1 MNTKTLSK
9 KDVLTMDAI
18 GIASLI
24 KERNISIY
32 EVVSIYIEHI
42 KQVNPSLNALVE
54 TRFEDALKE
63 AKEKDIALQDNQNIT
78 EPLYGVPISIKESFH
93 VASMKTTGGLVH
105 RHDLISRKDAAA
117 VTRLKEAGAII
128 LGKTN
133 TPALCF
139 CQETENK
146 LYGRT
151 NNPWDI
157 DRTAG
162 GSSGGEGSLLA
173 AGGAAAGIGS
183 DIGGSIRFPSH
194 FNGVVG
200 FKAGMNSISM
210 EGHFPQASTD
220 LQNRMLTT
228 GPMGKSV
235 RDMELLYAVLSSQQK
250 SDASTLKNFKIDI
263 LPGNIDYPLSEKTID
278 ILNDIND
285 FLMGSFLTN
294 RRVPPYFE
302 ESALLWQEIMSS
314 DGSKLI
320 EKGAFNNDRSNVFKA
335 FTKEKLTQQTS
346 IHPYLSWAILG
357 SKLFKPS
364 KNRMREIKR
373 IIAEGDQKIKDY
385 LYHRLLIFPVYHT
398 GAPEH
403 GKVFQEIF
411 SIRKTF
417 MQYMPYVAYAN
428 VWGLPS
434 LTIPVGRD
442 ENDMPIAIQLM
453 GDIGNEDVLFRLG
466 KMLERKFSGFVRCDT
481 WD

>member
-1 MNTKTLSK
+1 MSIKTINK
-9 KDVLTMDAI
+9 NDVLAMDAT
-18 GIASLI
+18 GIAALI
-24 KERNISIY
+24 KERKISVY
-32 EVVSIYIEHI
+32 EAISIYIEHI
-42 KQVNPSLNALVE
+42 KKVNPSLNAMVE
-54 TRFEDALKE
+54 TRFDDALKE
-63 AKEKDIALQDNQNIT
+63 AEEKDAALENNKEIT
-78 EPLYGVPISIKESFH
+78 QPLYGVPISIKESFH
-93 VASMKTTGGLVH
+93 VASMKTTGGLPH
-105 RHDLISRKDAAA
+105 RHDLISRTDAAA
-117 VTRLKEAGAII
+117 VARLKKAGVII

-157 DRTAG
+157 NRTAG
-162 GSSGGEGSLLA
+162 GSSGGEGALLA
-173 AGGAAAGIGS
+173 AGGAAAGLGS

-200 FKAGMNSISM
+200 FKPGMDSIST
-210 EGHFPQASTD
+210 EGHFPQASTE
-220 LQNRMLTT
+220 LQKRMLTA

-235 RDMELLYAVLSSQQK
+235 RDMDLLNQLLSSQK
-250 SDASTLKNFKIDI
+250 SRISTLKNFKIDI
-263 LPGNIDYPLSEKTID
+263 LPGNLTYPLSEKTKKMLDDID
-278 ILNDIND
+278 D
-285 FLMGSFLTN
+285 FLMDSFLTN
-294 RRVPPYFE
+294 RRMPPYFE

-320 EKGAFNNDRSNVFKA
+320 EKEAFNNDRSNVFKA
-335 FTKEKLTQQTS
+335 YTKEKLTQKTS
-346 IHPYLSWAILG
+346 IHPYLSWAIIG
-357 SKLFKPS
+357 AKLFKPS
-364 KNRMREIKR
+364 KSRMREIKR
-373 IIAEGDQKIKDY
+373 ILAEGDQEIKDY
-385 LYHRLLIFPVYHT
+385 LHNRLLIFPVYHN
-398 GAPEH
+398 GAPDH

-417 MQYMPYVAYAN
+417 LQYMPYIAYAN

-453 GDIGNEDVLFRLG
+453 GSTDKEDALFRLG
-466 KMLERKFSGFVRCDT
+466 KMLERKFSGYIRCDM